1 MEYILR
7 VYLLSSRTFL
17 SQHQQNTVVSPSSGP
32 AMEEERD
39 KLRGAL
45 ILTQESAAVQIMLES
60 TLRGHS
66 EKVRSTGCD

>member
-1 MEYILR
+1 
-7 VYLLSSRTFL
+7 
-17 SQHQQNTVVSPSSGP
+17 
-32 AMEEERD
+32 MEEERD